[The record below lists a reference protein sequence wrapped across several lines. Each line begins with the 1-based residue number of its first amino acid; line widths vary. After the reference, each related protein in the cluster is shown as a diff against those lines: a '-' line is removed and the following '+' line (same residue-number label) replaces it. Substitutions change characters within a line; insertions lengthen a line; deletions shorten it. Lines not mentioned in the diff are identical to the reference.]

1 MNERGIVP
9 SLFDPF
15 TGLVTSLT
23 EIELGRCDPRLFVV
37 TAHVAETD
45 ALGFRSSAV
54 LGGSAAGLTIQ
65 RAYAAT
71 IGECAERY
79 ASCVVHPED
88 LIHGSYDEL
97 AQLGLSPVA
106 PERWA
111 LFADHQHD
119 GLPFAPFRRDTKI
132 AWARAE
138 SLTNAH
144 DRLVPASLVYLCEP
158 EMFGETEQTIG
169 PAVSTG
175 AACARTRPT
184 ALLRGLCEV
193 VERDAFIITWRNR
206 LPAPRLRIDARSAI
220 HALYHDA
227 FARPGLEFKLFFTTL
242 DLGVPSF
249 FGMLTD
255 ARGPSR
261 RTIVGGAAHF
271 DPCEAAIKTL
281 TELVQGLKWMESFE
295 GRTFDVEPDFAGVR
309 SFHDRVLLYA
319 SNDLPEA
326 FSFLLDGDDE
336 IELSSIASLETGNAR
351 TDLRRLYGL
360 LADRDLEAIALDLTP
375 VDVAAC
381 GLHVTKAMIP
391 GCEPIE
397 GDHRAPFLGGR
408 RWREVP
414 VSLGLRRAPTALEA
428 INPWPHPYP

>member
-1 MNERGIVP
+1 MNESP
-9 SLFDPF
+9 SAPPLFDPF

-37 TAHVAETD
+37 AARVARTD
-45 ALGFRSSAV
+45 TLGFRTSAV

-79 ASCVVHPED
+79 ASCVLHPED

-97 AQLGLSPVA
+97 QRLGHSPVA

-111 LFADHQHD
+111 LFADHQYD
-119 GLPFAPFRRDTKI
+119 ALPFRPYRRDTTI

-138 SLTNAH
+138 SLTRAQ
-144 DRLVPASLVYLCEP
+144 DCLVPASLVYLCESD
-158 EMFGETEQTIG
+158 MFGEGEQTIG

-175 AACARTRPT
+175 AACAGSRPV

-193 VERDAFIITWRNR
+193 IERDAFIIMWRNR
-206 LPAPRLRIDARSAI
+206 LAVPRLRIDSRSAI
-220 HALYHDA
+220 HGLFNDA
-227 FARPGLEFKLFFTTL
+227 FVRPGLEFKLFYTTL
-242 DLGVPSF
+242 DLSVPSF

-255 ARGPSR
+255 TRGQSP

-271 DPCEAAIKTL
+271 DPCEAAIRTL

-295 GRTFDVEPDFAGVR
+295 GRTFAVEPGFAGVR
-309 SFHDRVLLYA
+309 TFDDRVMLYA

-326 FSFLLDGDDE
+326 FSFLLDGNDE
-336 IELSSIASLETGNAR
+336 IELSSITSLETANSRA
-351 TDLRRLYGL
+351 DLRRLYGL

-381 GLHVTKAMIP
+381 GLHVIKALVP

-408 RWREVP
+408 RWQEVP
-414 VSLGLRRAPTALEA
+414 VRLGLRRAPTALEA

>member
-1 MNERGIVP
+1 MNERATTP

-15 TGLVTSLT
+15 TGLVTFLT

-37 TAHVAETD
+37 TARVARTD
-45 ALGFRSSAV
+45 ALGFRTSAV

-88 LIHGSYDEL
+88 LIHGSFDEL
-97 AQLGLSPVA
+97 RRLGHSPIA

-111 LFADHQHD
+111 LFADHQYD
-119 GLPFAPFRRDTKI
+119 ALPFAPFRRDTTI

-138 SLTNAH
+138 SLTRAE
-144 DRLVPASLVYLCEP
+144 DCLVPASLVYLCEP
-158 EMFGETEQTIG
+158 EMFGEPEQTIG

-175 AACARTRPT
+175 AACARTRSV

-193 VERDAFIITWRNR
+193 IERDAFIIMWRNR
-206 LPAPRLRIDARSAI
+206 LSVPRLRIDSRSAI
-220 HALYHDA
+220 HALFNDA
-227 FARPGLEFKLFFTTL
+227 FVRPGLQFKLFYTTL
-242 DLGVPSF
+242 DLSVPSF

-255 ARGPSR
+255 SRGASP
-261 RTIVGGAAHF
+261 RTIVGGAAHL

-295 GRTFDVEPDFAGVR
+295 GRTFSVEPGFVNVR

-319 SNDLPEA
+319 SNDVPEA
-326 FSFLLDGDDE
+326 FRFLLDGKDE
-336 IELSSIASLETGNAR
+336 IELSSIASLETEDSRA
-351 TDLRRLYGL
+351 DLRRLYELIRGQ
-360 LADRDLEAIALDLTP
+360 DLEAVALDLTP

-391 GCEPIE
+391 GCQPIE
-397 GDHRAPFLGGR
+397 GDHLAQFLGGE

-414 VSLGLRRAPTALEA
+414 VRLGLRSAATALEA